1 MPTSEA
7 PKTSR
12 LKTILTSIRGQIII
26 IFTAT
31 FLSLVGLTLLNFWSL
46 SAVKANLLRGER
58 YYDLLNNILE
68 VRRFEKNFLLYHDM
82 ASLREGADYLEKID
96 TIANELAKDIIRVTG
111 EEPFENFLHN
121 LKMYEEAMDLYG
133 RGRANGLKNE
143 EIRITGKA
151 LVDFSEHLLAK
162 KKVLIQRAIARASIL
177 PFAFMSIFL
186 ILTMI
191 VIKLISQGLLKPLK
205 ALHYTIR
212 RVAKGDFSPTPYMG
226 LHTHEISRLIWAF
239 NRMAREIDT
248 NHKDLLQ
255 AKKIAALGTFTA
267 GIAHELNNP
276 INNISLTAETFIENH
291 SETMDDDAR
300 ELMDDILSQA
310 ERAGDIVRNLLDF
323 SRSENPVFSDL
334 NAKEVVTS
342 TASLVKNQVKLGGIT
357 FVWGIPDNLPMIRG
371 NLRNL
376 QQVFMN
382 LFLNAVHA
390 MHEGGTLSIR
400 IAEEPPCFV
409 RFDVED
415 TGCGIDSEILE
426 RIFEPFYTTKSVGQ
440 GVGLGL
446 SVTYNIIM
454 RHGGKIETRSE
465 KGKGSIFSVFL
476 PVADECSPES
486 FQDNDQEWYES
497 K

>member
-1 MPTSEA
+1 MSSSNPMEIS
-7 PKTSR
+7 K
-12 LKTILTSIRGQIII
+12 LKTILTSIRGQIFI

-31 FLSLVGLTLLNFWSL
+31 FISLVGLTMLNFWSL
-46 SAVKANLLRGER
+46 STVKASLLRGER

-68 VRRFEKNFLLYHDM
+68 VRRFEKNFLLYHDIE
-82 ASLREGADYLEKID
+82 SLREGADYLEKID
-96 TIANELAKDIIRVTG
+96 TLASELSKDIIRVTDK
-111 EEPFENFLHN
+111 ESFENFTDN
-121 LKMYEEAMDLYG
+121 LKKYEEDMDLYA
-133 RGRANGLKNE
+133 RGKTNGLKSE
-143 EIRITGKA
+143 EIRLTGKA
-151 LVDFSEHLLAK
+151 LVDFSEHLLATK
-162 KKVLIQRAIARASIL
+162 KSLIQKAIMRASFL
-177 PFAFMSIFL
+177 PFAFMTIFL
-186 ILTMI
+186 FLTML
-191 VIKLISQGLLKPLK
+191 VVKLISQGLLKPLK

-212 RVAKGDFSPTPYMG
+212 RVAKGDFSPTQYMG

-291 SETMDDDAR
+291 TETMDDDAR
-300 ELMDDILSQA
+300 ELINDILSQA

-334 NAKEVVTS
+334 DAKQIVAS
-342 TASLVKNQVKLGGIT
+342 TASLVKNQVMLAGIS
-357 FVWGIPDNLPMIRG
+357 FKYDIPDNLPMIRG

-390 MHEGGTLSIR
+390 MVEGGTLFVR

-415 TGCGIDSEILE
+415 TGLGIDPEILE
-426 RIFEPFYTTKSVGQ
+426 RIFEPFYTTKSVGK

-454 RHGGKIETRSE
+454 RHGGKIEARSE

-476 PVADECSPES
+476 PVAEECSPES
-486 FQDNDQEWYES
+486 FNDQEWQES